1 MAELGFRQAVQSPNI
16 SANGPGPLLPL
27 LSHGPHL
34 PALLLA
40 PCGDNTSLRG
50 SRKVIFQLSFIQEIR
65 MRLVKKREFFINRE
79 RKILIYML
87 N

>member
-16 SANGPGPLLPL
+16 SANSPLLPL